1 MHQKTLTQL
10 IIIFVI
16 IAIFLLVYLK
26 YFNENSNSLKEK
38 STATKIE
45 ANLDNTSNN
54 MENVNYISSM
64 NENKYQITA
73 QRAKIKIDK
82 PDVMFLEGVVAYI
95 TIKNN
100 STIKV
105 TSNFAKYNSKNY
117 DTVFSKNIVATYPNR
132 KITGEYLDFSFIDNI
147 GTFSTD
153 IVYTGGETKMF
164 ADKIEMDLITNDTK
178 IFMFDSSNKILI
190 KKTN

>member
-10 IIIFVI
+10 IIIFLI

-38 STATKIE
+38 SKATKIE
-45 ANLDNTSNN
+45 ANLDNTSNYI
-54 MENVNYISSM
+54 ENVNYISSM

-82 PDVMFLEGVVAYI
+82 PDIMFLEGVVAYI

>member
-10 IIIFVI
+10 IIIFLI

-38 STATKIE
+38 SKATKIE
-45 ANLDNTSNN
+45 ANLDNTSNYI
-54 MENVNYISSM
+54 ENVNYISSM

-82 PDVMFLEGVVAYI
+82 PDIMFLEGVVAYI

-153 IVYTGGETKMF
+153 IVYTGVETKMF